1 MSELSHAILQV
12 HADLAVRA
20 PETLDSATLFKIG
33 TEMGNSPMS
42 FRPNILK

>member
-1 MSELSHAILQV
+1 LQV

-33 TEMGNSPMS
+33 TEIGQLSDVIS
-42 FRPNILK
+42 SEYLK